1 MELNIR
7 KVGVADIIP
16 VVSILKKLD
25 YKGLVKKLGESELA
39 ARKKAAGLT
48 DEQKQDD
55 SVALE
60 FGVEMFMP
68 AIDSILESLPAIEK
82 PLYAWLA
89 NMCGMKEK
97 DFYAAPP
104 AIVPDI
110 IFGIIHQEEFTD
122 FFKAVR
128 KFLG

>member
-7 KVGVADIIP
+7 KVGVPDIIP
-16 VVSILKKLD
+16 VVNILKKLD

-39 ARKKAAGLT
+39 TKKKAAGLT

-60 FGVEMFMP
+60 FGIEMFMP
-68 AIDSILESLPAIEK
+68 VIDSVLESLPAIEK

-104 AIVPDI
+104 AIVPEVL
-110 IFGIIHQEEFTD
+110 FGIIHQEEFTD